1 MNLRERTTAI
11 LKILTEGDNPF
22 RSAGELAE
30 RLGVS
35 TKTVSRELPAVAEA
49 LKPYGLD
56 LSRKKGA
63 GFSIDGGAEV
73 HRRRCRSDGFAQGI
87 SGAGE

>member
-22 RSAGELAE
+22 QSAGELAE

-63 GFSIDGGAEV
+63 ASP
-73 HRRRCRSDGFAQGI
+73 
-87 SGAGE
+87 